1 LSGIV
6 DWVGATAASTILDDN
21 DINLSTVEMKIKYLL
36 PAVANNDLYAE
47 AEILSFS
54 QNLIRVSIYIRQNE
68 QIITEAKSLFVVM
81 PIE

>member
-1 LSGIV
+1 VNAFL
-6 DWVGATAASTILDDN
+6 WQFN
-21 DINLSTVEMKIKYLL
+21 QHKIKSLNL
-36 PAVANNDLYAE
+36 G
-47 AEILSFS
+47 FS